1 MARTNGGRGGEWL
14 RENRQSASHAVEK
27 TPQFRAS
34 MDRFG
39 ERAAERLSATLGALF
54 SADVAEGRTTKTFA
68 ALDAHIGQP
77 AVALVSEALDSR
89 MAFLFEA
96 GAVDLLVA
104 TMFGFEVANDSAAAV
119 LPKAPTALEIRMVGE
134 IATALAEAFVEAFA
148 PVADLD
154 LAVESSEAVEDDS
167 LLGAK
172 DTPALHAALAVR
184 VPAGEFSVALLMPH
198 PFLNALTLAFARGP
212 AADVAKLDP
221 VWSSRM
227 EKRVTE
233 ASLTL
238 TAVLDE
244 FQMSLADVS
253 TLRVGHVLP
262 LSEESQGRVRIDC
275 GERGVA
281 ICSLGERSGRYA
293 LEVENIIAKP
303 TEGAY
308 PGASA

>member
-14 RENRQSASHAVEK
+14 RDNKQSASHALDK
-27 TPQFRAS
+27 APQFRAS

-39 ERAAERLSATLGALF
+39 ERVAERLSTTFGALF
-54 SADVAEGRTTKTFA
+54 SAAVEEARNSKAFA
-68 ALDAHIGQP
+68 ALEAHAGQP
-77 AVALVSEALDSR
+77 AVALASPALDAR

-96 GAVDLLVA
+96 GSADLIIS
-104 TMFGFEVANDSAAAV
+104 TMFGFEAANDAAPAAA
-119 LPKAPTALEIRMVGE
+119 PKAPTALEMRMIGE
-134 IATALAEAFVEAFA
+134 LAGALAEALCAAFA
-148 PVADLD
+148 PVADFD
-154 LAVESSEAVEDDS
+154 LAFEKAETVEDDS

-172 DTPALHAALAVR
+172 DMPALLAPIAVRAPAGGFTVTLLIPYPFLDALAL
-184 VPAGEFSVALLMPH
+184 AL
-198 PFLNALTLAFARGP
+198 ARGP
-212 AADVAKLDP
+212 APGAAKLDP

-233 ASLTL
+233 ASLRL

-262 LSEESQGRVRIDC
+262 LSDGGQALVRIDC

-281 ICSLGERSGRYA
+281 VCSLGERSGRYA
-293 LEVENIIAKP
+293 LQVEDIIAKP
-303 TEGAY
+303 VEGAY
-308 PGASA
+308 PGASN

>member
-1 MARTNGGRGGEWL
+1 MAKPSGGRGGEWL
-14 RENRQSASHAVEK
+14 RESKQNASHAVEK

-39 ERAAERLSATLGALF
+39 ERVAERLSTTFGALF
-54 SADVAEGRTTKTFA
+54 SAAAEETRSGKTFA
-68 ALDAHIGQP
+68 ALEAHTGQL
-77 AVALVSEALDSR
+77 AVALASQAIDAR
-89 MAFLFEA
+89 MAFLFE
-96 GAVDLLVA
+96 GGCVDLMIA
-104 TMFGFEVANDSAAAV
+104 TMFGFEAANDSGSPET
-119 LPKAPTALEIRMVGE
+119 PKAPTALEKRMIGE
-134 IATALAEAFVEAFA
+134 IAGALAEALSEAFA
-148 PVADLD
+148 PVADFD
-154 LAVESSEAVEDDS
+154 LAFEKAETVEDDS

-172 DTPALHAALAVR
+172 DTPAMLAPVSIR
-184 VPAGEFSVALLMPH
+184 APTGGFSVTLLMPH
-198 PFLNALTLAFARGP
+198 PFLTALALAFARGP
-212 AADVAKLDP
+212 APGAAKLDP

-253 TLRVGHVLP
+253 TLRVGHILP
-262 LSEESQGRVRIDC
+262 LGDGGQGRVRIDC

-281 ICSLGERSGRYA
+281 VCSLGERSGRYA
-293 LEVENIIAKP
+293 LQVEDIIAK
-303 TEGAY
+303 TLEGAY